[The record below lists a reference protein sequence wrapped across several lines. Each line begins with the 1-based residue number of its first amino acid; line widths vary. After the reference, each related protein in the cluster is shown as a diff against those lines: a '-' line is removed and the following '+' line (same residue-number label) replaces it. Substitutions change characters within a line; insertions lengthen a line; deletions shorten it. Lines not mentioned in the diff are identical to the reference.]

1 MALNF
6 NSGQTLWDR
15 GPQPSP
21 ENSIPSNVVFADI
34 DGDGD
39 LDIYIGVERAAGSGG
54 SQVWKNDGDGNFT
67 LHQTLSSMRNVK
79 SWIVDINGDGV
90 PELITRSLDA
100 PVQIWQNDGNGTFS
114 ALWTTTGSTNDAEV
128 ADLDGDGDLDIFV
141 ALKGGNYQIWKNSG
155 GNFTLASTVTGPAN
169 PYSVAL
175 ADLDKDGDLD
185 VVTIEED
192 YGRILINNGSG
203 SFTPSGTPFGNVY
216 GTMARS
222 GDVTGDG
229 YADVMVN
236 SIDGYSGDIYLYR
249 NDGSGGLGTQLQ
261 VLPAATMPMPFPF
274 ADVDGDGDIDGLGQK
289 LLINNGSG
297 LFAVSGLTFHDVSF
311 MYYGAPV
318 DGQILA
324 AGDIDGD
331 GDLDLAVSFSAM
343 DWGDYTYSSRVKI
356 FINNS
361 APPTNTDGTLTAAP
375 GVIEPVGLPASA
387 DTVGEAVNVF
397 DFTLSD
403 GGGGDN
409 VALGVS
415 SLVVRTSGTGDFSK
429 VTWRLSGDDANN
441 VIGTYNAATNT
452 ITFAGLN
459 ISVNDGGAETYTI
472 NAYYN
477 DTTGLA
483 GGQTYI
489 LSIDGD
495 TDVTTTAGTR
505 MQAGQTAVTNGTGT
519 EVIVNAA
526 PTATNLT
533 QTVSYTEDAPSV
545 ALGDIVVTD
554 PDGDILT
561 VTLTLSNPVAGSLS
575 TGTFGGATS
584 TYDAGT
590 GVWTVVGVASDVN
603 AALAAVAFAPAANWD
618 QDITITTR
626 VRDSADSGPADG
638 TITLDV
644 TPVNDAPT
652 DIALSATIV
661 SHSGGINAS
670 VGSLSTTDV
679 DTGQAYTY
687 TMVAGQGDTD
697 NILFSIQGNTLLAN
711 DAAALAPGVYSVRI
725 ATNDGSA
732 SFEKSFTITATDD
745 VAPSVSSIS
754 RDGAASTNA
763 TSLDYIVVFSEA
775 VTGLD
780 ATDFTLSSTGTANG
794 TIASISGSGDTYTVT
809 VNGVSGE
816 GTLKLDFNGAGT
828 GVNDLNGNPVSGVF
842 TSGQRYTVDTTP
854 PSATIVVSQS
864 TLLAGQTSLVTIT
877 FNEAVTGFTVDDLTV
892 ANGTLSTLTSADG
905 GVTWT
910 TTLTPATSFTDP
922 TNLITLDN
930 SGVSDLAGNAG
941 TGVSTSNNYAIDTAR
956 PSATI
961 VVTDDALKIGETTEV
976 TITFSE
982 AVLGFTL
989 DDLTA
994 SNGSLT
1000 ALTTSDNITWVATL
1014 TPSADVTA
1022 SSSVITLDNTG
1033 VVNAAGNAGTGTST
1047 SNAYTI
1053 DTAAPA
1059 VSSVSVPSSATY
1071 GVGDSL
1077 VFTVN
1082 FSEDVTVSGTPR
1094 IALTIG
1100 SSIYYADYVFGTGT
1114 SALQFSAIVQA
1125 GWNDANGI
1133 TVGALS
1139 LNGGTINDLAGNN
1152 ALLTLNSVGSTAAVL
1167 VDGVAPDAPSAPSLQ
1182 SASDS
1187 GYSNSDGITSD
1198 ATPTVTGTAEV
1209 GATVSLYDGTTLLG
1223 STTADGS
1230 GNWSITSSVLADA
1243 SYNLVAKARDAAGN
1257 ESVVSSALVLTID
1270 TTAPSLNAAGS
1281 TPADNATG
1289 ASVSNDIVLRF
1300 SEPLHAASSDPS
1312 RVYLKST
1319 ATDALVPAT
1328 VTINADGA
1336 LVINPADNLAYATG
1350 YYVTWDAGALLELA
1364 GNAAAAVADK
1374 TTLNFTTQPAPS
1386 SPPPTPAPDGDNVSS
1401 EEEDSIPG
1409 LPTPDGGAPVQ
1420 GDGNGDGIR
1429 DSEQSDVSSLMFRQ
1443 TGQISTD
1450 PTAAQTPITLVASSF
1465 AGQTNPDGNAQITY
1479 IQQLDAPAELP
1490 DGLSAPLGLL
1500 AFTAKVDIP
1509 GSNET
1514 FSLFI
1519 DASLDV
1525 NGYFKQNA
1533 SGVWVNLADA
1543 ANGGQLVTENGKTR
1557 LDFVIQDGGE
1567 FDSDGKADGII
1578 TDPGILGVLAGG
1590 SDCPY
1595 DPFRLDADQ
1604 DQIPDAIELLTG
1616 TDVNSKDND
1625 VFGNAGQW
1633 VNQLWRDLYGREG
1646 HGDSQAAELA
1656 NQLNQGSIS
1665 KTEVLSQV
1673 LGSSELDTNAAAI
1686 IRLYHAVLDRSPEL
1700 CGYNYWLGRANENV
1714 GQAQIGEAFL
1724 SSPEFMAQHAGLS
1737 NSQFVDFIY
1746 QNVLGRTAD
1755 AEGRAWWLENIE
1767 AGVTTRGGMLYG
1779 VSQSSE
1785 YKAAMADDVAVD
1797 LLYLGFFNR
1806 EPDAEGR
1813 DFWLQQYPAIGDIAQ
1828 FMAVS
1833 TATTTEYHDRFL
1845 PSDGSAIGL
1854 VGVPTVIDAGLSLG

>member
-1 MALNF
+1 MALSF
-6 NSGQTLWDR
+6 TPGQMLWSFSHNSD
-15 GPQPSP
+15 
-21 ENSIPSNVVFADI
+21 NSYAKTAQFADI

-39 LDIYIGVERAAGSGG
+39 LDIYIGVEKARGNQDSQIWKNDGAGNFTLYQSFASARVEKAWLVSVDGDAHTDLITQEIDG
-54 SQVWKNDGDGNFT
+54 AVKVWKNDGAGTFT
-67 LHQTLSSMRNVK
+67 LVQTLAE
-79 SWIVDINGDGV
+79 GGGGV
-90 PELITRSLDA
+90 ETAD
-100 PVQIWQNDGNGTFS
+100 VG
-114 ALWTTTGSTNDAEV
+114 
-128 ADLDGDGDLDIFV
+128 DLDGDGYVDIVIGRFQGDYEVYRNDGAGVFALTSGISKITDPSSLTLVDLNRDGYLDAIAVENNSIRIFTNDG
-141 ALKGGNYQIWKNSG
+141 AGGFTASG
-155 GNFTLASTVTGPAN
+155 NLGVG
-169 PYSVAL
+169 Y
-175 ADLDKDGDLD
+175 
-185 VVTIEED
+185 
-192 YGRILINNGSG
+192 NGK
-203 SFTPSGTPFGNVY
+203 SFAV
-216 GTMARS
+216 
-222 GDVTGDG
+222 DVTGDG
-229 YADVMVN
+229 FADPLVVGIAPDPSQPKFLLN
-236 SIDGYSGDIYLYR
+236 NGSASAFGPLLHTFSISDAPGVFGDMDG
-249 NDGSGGLGTQLQ
+249 DGSLDALGRKIFLNNGAGTFHDSGVDFKHPTLTHQDEPSFGR
-261 VLPAATMPMPFPF
+261 VLGV
-274 ADVDGDGDIDGLGQK
+274 ADVDGDGDLD
-289 LLINNGSG
+289 
-297 LFAVSGLTFHDVSF
+297 AVVGFYGYQYVAP
-311 MYYGAPV
+311 YY
-318 DGQILA
+318 
-324 AGDIDGD
+324 
-331 GDLDLAVSFSAM
+331 SAEVRL
-343 DWGDYTYSSRVKI
+343 Y
-356 FINNS
+356 INNS
-361 APPTNTDGTLTAAP
+361 TPPTNADGTLTAAP
-375 GVIEPVGLPASA
+375 GVNEPVGLPASA

-403 GGGGDN
+403 GGGGDS

-415 SLVVRTSGTGDFSK
+415 SLVVHTSGTGDFSK

-441 VIGTYNAATNT
+441 VVGTYNAATNT

-554 PDGDILT
+554 PDGDTLT

-584 TYDAGT
+584 TYNAGT
-590 GVWTVVGVASDVN
+590 GVWTVVGAAGDVN

-661 SHSGGINAS
+661 SHSGGLNAS

-679 DTGQAYTY
+679 DTGQAHTY
-687 TMVAGQGDTD
+687 TMVAGLGDTD
-697 NILFSIQGNTLLAN
+697 NMLFSIQGNTLCAN
-711 DAAALAPGVYSVRI
+711 DAAALTPGVYSVRI

-732 SFEKSFTITATDD
+732 SFAKSFTITVADD
-745 VAPSVSSIS
+745 VAPRISSIS

-780 ATDFTLSSTGTANG
+780 ATDFILSSTGTANG

-877 FNEAVTGFTVDDLTV
+877 FNEAVTGLTVDHLTV

-905 GVTWT
+905 GVTWA

-961 VVTDDALKIGETTEV
+961 VVTDDTLKIGETTEV
-976 TITFSE
+976 IITFSE

-1094 IALTIG
+1094 IDLTIG

-1209 GATVSLYDGTTLLG
+1209 GAKVSLYDGTTLLG

-1300 SEPLHAASSDPS
+1300 SEPLHAANSDLS
-1312 RVYLKST
+1312 LVYLKST

-1350 YYVTWDAGALLELA
+1350 YYVTWDADALLDLA
-1364 GNAAAAVADK
+1364 GNAAAAVADN

-1429 DSEQSDVSSLMFRQ
+1429 DSEQSDVTSLMFRQ

-1450 PTAAQTPITLVASSF
+1450 PTALQTPLTLVASSF

-1500 AFTAKVDIP
+1500 AFAAKVDIP

-1519 DASLDV
+1519 DASLGV

-1533 SGVWVNLADA
+1533 SGVWVNLADP

-1590 SDCPY
+1590 ADCPY

-1616 TDVNSKDND
+1616 TDVNKKDND

-1673 LGSSELDTNAAAI
+1673 LGSSELDTHAAAI

-1813 DFWLQQYPAIGDIAQ
+1813 EFWLKQYPAIGDIAQ

>member
-1 MALNF
+1 MALSFTAGQMLWFYSNNSD
-6 NSGQTLWDR
+6 NSGASTVQ
-15 GPQPSP
+15 
-21 ENSIPSNVVFADI
+21 FADL

-39 LDIYIGVERAAGSGG
+39 LDIYIGVERAAGIQG
-54 SQVWKNDGDGNFT
+54 SQIWKNDGAGNFS
-67 LHQTLSSMRNVK
+67 LHQTFASARVAQ
-79 SWIVDINGDGV
+79 SWLVNIDGDAEL
-90 PELITRSLDA
+90 ELITRVLDGGL
-100 PVQIWQNDGNGTFS
+100 QIWQNNGNGTFT
-114 ALWTTTGSTNDAEV
+114 AGATIGTRLNTADV
-128 ADLDGDGDLDIFV
+128 ADLDGDGHLDIVVGNFQ
-141 ALKGGNYQIWKNSG
+141 GNYGVYKNNGSG
-155 GNFTLASTVTGPAN
+155 TFTLSSSPAKVSD
-169 PYSVAL
+169 PLSLTLV
-175 ADLDKDGDLD
+175 DLDKDGDKD
-185 VVTIEED
+185 IVAVEENSI
-192 YGRILINNGSG
+192 RILRNDGSG
-203 SFTPSGTPFGNVY
+203 GFTQLSSFGDVY
-216 GTMARS
+216 GGFAQS
-222 GDVTGDG
+222 ADLTGDG
-229 YADVMVN
+229 YADAIV
-236 SIDGYSGDIYLYR
+236 SGMNGPAANLILFE
-249 NDGSGGLGTQLQ
+249 NNGSGTIGTQLQ
-261 VLPAATMPMPFPF
+261 IFDYSQAPGAF
-274 ADVDGDGDIDGLGQK
+274 ADVDGDGYLDGLGQK
-289 LLINNGSG
+289 LMINNGSG
-297 LFAVSGLTFHDVSF
+297 VLVDSGLTFQDGAF

-318 DGQILA
+318 NGRILG
-324 AGDIDGD
+324 AGDADGD
-331 GDLDLAVSFSAM
+331 GDLDLAVAFYAG
-343 DWGDYTYSSRVKI
+343 DWMSGVYTGGVKI

-361 APPTNTDGTLTAAP
+361 TPPTNADGTLTAAP
-375 GVIEPVGLPASA
+375 GVNEPVGLPASA

-397 DFTLSD
+397 DFTLTD

-441 VIGTYNAATNT
+441 VIGTYSAATNT
-452 ITFAGLN
+452 IIFAGLN

-477 DTTGLA
+477 DTAGLA
-483 GGQTYI
+483 EGQTYI

-545 ALGDIVVTD
+545 ALGDIVITD
-554 PDGDILT
+554 TDIGDTLT
-561 VTLTLSNPVAGSLS
+561 ATLTLSNVAAGSLS
-575 TGTFGGATS
+575 TGTFGSATS
-584 TYDAGT
+584 TYNAGT
-590 GVWTVVGVASDVN
+590 GVWTVVGSVSDVN
-603 AALAAVAFAPAANWD
+603 DALAAVAFTPAANWD

-626 VRDSADSGPADG
+626 VRDAMGSGPADG
-638 TITLDV
+638 VITLDV

-652 DIALSATIV
+652 DIALSAATV

-679 DTGQAYTY
+679 DTGQTHTY
-687 TMVAGQGDTD
+687 TLISGAGDTD
-697 NILFSIQGNTLLAN
+697 NALFSIQGGTLRAN
-711 DAAALAPGVYSVRI
+711 DAAALTPGVYSVRI

-745 VAPSVSSIS
+745 VAPGVTSIS

-763 TSLDYIVVFSEA
+763 TSLNYIVVFSEA

-780 ATDFTLSSTGTANG
+780 TSDFTLSSTGTAAG
-794 TIASISGSGDTYTVT
+794 SIASISGSGGTYTVT

-816 GTLKLDFNGAGT
+816 GTLKLDFNGVGT
-828 GVNDLNGNPVSGVF
+828 GVNDLNGNPINGGF
-842 TSGQRYTVDTTP
+842 TGGQAYTVDTTP
-854 PSATIVVSQS
+854 PSATIVVSSS

-877 FNEAVTGFTVDDLTV
+877 FNEAVTGITVDDLTV
-892 ANGTLSTLTSADG
+892 ANGTLSTLSTADG

-910 TTLTPATSFTDP
+910 TTLTPTASITDT
-922 TNLITLDN
+922 TNEITLDN
-930 SGVSDLAGNAG
+930 SGVTDLAGNAG

-961 VVTDDALKIGETTEV
+961 VVVDDALKIGETTEV
-976 TITFSE
+976 IITFSE

-989 DDLTA
+989 GDLTVA
-994 SNGSLT
+994 NGTLS

-1014 TPSADVTA
+1014 TPTANLTA
-1022 SSSVITLDNTG
+1022 SSSEITLDNTA
-1033 VVNAAGNAGTGTST
+1033 VVNVSGNADAGTTI
-1047 SNAYTI
+1047 SNTYAV

-1059 VSSVSVPSSATY
+1059 VSSVSVPPAATY

-1077 VFTVN
+1077 LFTVN
-1082 FSEDVTVSGTPR
+1082 FDEAVIVSGVPHITL
-1094 IALTIG
+1094 AIG
-1100 SSIYYADYVFGTGT
+1100 SGIYYADYVSGTET
-1114 SALQFSAIVQA
+1114 SALQFSVIVQA
-1125 GWNDANGI
+1125 GWSDANGI
-1133 TVGALS
+1133 SVGALS

-1152 ALLTLNSVGSTAAVL
+1152 ALLVLNSVGSTTAVL

-1198 ATPTVTGTAEV
+1198 ATPTLTGTAEA
-1209 GATVSLYDGTTLLG
+1209 GTTVSLYDGTTLLS

-1230 GNWSITSSVLADA
+1230 GNWSITSAVLADA
-1243 SYNLVAKARDAAGN
+1243 SYNLLAKARDAAGN
-1257 ESVVSSALVLTID
+1257 ESVVSSALALTID

-1289 ASVSNDIVLRF
+1289 ASISNDIVLRF
-1300 SEPLHAASSDPS
+1300 SEPLHAASSDLG
-1312 RVYLKST
+1312 RVYLKNT

-1328 VTINADGA
+1328 VTINVDGA
-1336 LVINPADNLAYATG
+1336 LVITPIDNLAYATG
-1350 YYVTWDAGALLELA
+1350 YYVTWDADALLDLA

-1386 SPPPTPAPDGDNVSS
+1386 SPPPAPVPDGDNVSP

-1409 LPTPDGGAPVQ
+1409 LPTPDGGAPLQ

-1429 DSEQSDVSSLMFRQ
+1429 DSEQSDVTSLMFRQ

-1450 PTAAQTPITLVASSF
+1450 PTALQTPLTLVASSF
-1465 AGQTNPDGNAQITY
+1465 AGQTNPNGNVQITY

-1500 AFTAKVDIP
+1500 AFAAKVDIP

-1519 DASLDV
+1519 DAGLGV

-1533 SGVWVNLADA
+1533 SGVWVNLADP

-1604 DQIPDAIELLTG
+1604 DQIPDAIELLAG
-1616 TDVNSKDND
+1616 TDVNKKDND
-1625 VFGNAGQW
+1625 VLGSAGQW

-1665 KTEVLSQV
+1665 KAEVLSQV
-1673 LGSSELDTNAAAI
+1673 LGSSELDTHAAAI
-1686 IRLYHAVLDRSPEL
+1686 VRLYHAVLDRSPEL
-1700 CGYNYWLGRANENV
+1700 CGYNYWLGRANENLT
-1714 GQAQIGEAFL
+1714 QAQIGEAFL
-1724 SSPEFMAQHAGLS
+1724 SSPEFMAQHSELS

-1746 QNVLGRTAD
+1746 QNVLERTAD
-1755 AEGRAWWLENIE
+1755 AVGRAWWLEQIE
-1767 AGVTTRGGMLYG
+1767 TGATTRGGMLYG

-1785 YKAAMADDVAVD
+1785 YKGAMADDVAVD
-1797 LLYLGFFNR
+1797 LLYLGFLNR

-1813 DFWLQQYPAIGDIAQ
+1813 DFWLKHYPAIGDITR

-1845 PSDGSAIGL
+1845 PSDGSAIGI
-1854 VGVPTVIDAGLSLG
+1854 VGVQTAVEPGLG

>member
-1 MALNF
+1 MALSF
-6 NSGQTLWDR
+6 IPGQMLWYFSSNSD
-15 GPQPSP
+15 
-21 ENSIPSNVVFADI
+21 NSNASTAQFADF

-39 LDIYIGVERAAGSGG
+39 LDIYIGVERAAGSQG
-54 SQVWKNDGDGNFT
+54 SQIWKNDGAGNFT
-67 LHQTLSSMRNVK
+67 LHQTFPAARVVQ
-79 SWIVDINGDGV
+79 SWLVNIDND
-90 PELITRSLDA
+90 PELELITRSYDSPL
-100 PVQIWQNDGNGTFS
+100 QIWQNNGNGTFT
-114 ALWTTTGSTNDAEV
+114 AGATIGSNVRTADV
-128 ADLDGDGDLDIFV
+128 GDLDNDGDLDIFV
-141 ALKGGNYQIWKNSG
+141 GNFQGNYAVYKNNGSG
-155 GNFTLASTVTGPAN
+155 AFTLSSSPAKVSD
-169 PYSVAL
+169 PLSLTLV
-175 ADLDKDGDLD
+175 DLDKDGDQD
-185 VVTIEED
+185 VVAVEENSI
-192 YGRILINNGSG
+192 RILRNDGSG
-203 SFTPSGTPFGNVY
+203 GFTQLSSFGDVY
-216 GTMARS
+216 GGIARS
-222 GDVTGDG
+222 ADLTGDG
-229 YADVMVN
+229 YADAMV
-236 SIDGYSGDIYLYR
+236 SGMNGPPANLILFA
-249 NDGSGGLGTQLQ
+249 NNGSGTIGTQLQ
-261 VLPAATMPMPFPF
+261 VFDYSEAPGAF
-274 ADVDGDGDIDGLGQK
+274 ADVDGDGYLDGLGQK
-289 LLINNGSG
+289 LMINNGSG
-297 LFAVSGLTFHDVSF
+297 VLVDSGFTFQDGAF

-318 DGQILA
+318 NGRILA
-324 AGDIDGD
+324 AGDVDGD
-331 GDLDLAVSFSAM
+331 GDLDLAVAFYSM
-343 DWGDYTYSSRVKI
+343 DWATYTYSAAVKI

-361 APPTNTDGTLTAAP
+361 TPPTNADGTLTPAP
-375 GVIEPVGLPASA
+375 GVSEPVGLPASA

-441 VIGTYNAATNT
+441 VVGTYNAATNT

-505 MQAGQTAVTNGTGT
+505 MQAGQTAVTNGAGS

-554 PDGDILT
+554 PDGDTLT

-584 TYDAGT
+584 TYNAGT
-590 GVWTVVGVASDVN
+590 GVWTVVGVAGDVN

-638 TITLDV
+638 TVTLDV

-687 TMVAGQGDTD
+687 SMVAGQGDTD
-697 NILFSIQGNTLLAN
+697 NILFSIQGNTLRAN
-711 DAAALAPGVYSVRI
+711 DAAALTPGVYSVRI

-732 SFEKSFTITATDD
+732 SFEKIFTITATDD

-828 GVNDLNGNPVSGVF
+828 GVNDLNGNPVSGGF
-842 TSGQRYTVDTTP
+842 TSGQLYTVDTTP

-877 FNEAVTGFTVDDLTV
+877 FNEAVTDFTVDDLTV

-976 TITFSE
+976 IITFSE

-994 SNGSLT
+994 SNGTLS

-1082 FSEDVTVSGTPR
+1082 FSEDVTVSGTPV
-1094 IALTIG
+1094 LP
-1100 SSIYYADYVFGTGT
+1100 SPS
-1114 SALQFSAIVQA
+1114 
-1125 GWNDANGI
+1125 
-1133 TVGALS
+1133 
-1139 LNGGTINDLAGNN
+1139 
-1152 ALLTLNSVGSTAAVL
+1152 AAVSTMPITYL
-1167 VDGVAPDAPSAPSLQ
+1167 APGLLRCSSAPSSRQ
-1182 SASDS
+1182 A
-1187 GYSNSDGITSD
+1187 
-1198 ATPTVTGTAEV
+1198 
-1209 GATVSLYDGTTLLG
+1209 GTTL
-1223 STTADGS
+1223 TAS
-1230 GNWSITSSVLADA
+1230 PS
-1243 SYNLVAKARDAAGN
+1243 ARFPQWRHDQ
-1257 ESVVSSALVLTID
+1257 
-1270 TTAPSLNAAGS
+1270 
-1281 TPADNATG
+1281 
-1289 ASVSNDIVLRF
+1289 R
-1300 SEPLHAASSDPS
+1300 
-1312 RVYLKST
+1312 
-1319 ATDALVPAT
+1319 
-1328 VTINADGA
+1328 
-1336 LVINPADNLAYATG
+1336 
-1350 YYVTWDAGALLELA
+1350 
-1364 GNAAAAVADK
+1364 
-1374 TTLNFTTQPAPS
+1374 
-1386 SPPPTPAPDGDNVSS
+1386 
-1401 EEEDSIPG
+1401 PG
-1409 LPTPDGGAPVQ
+1409 
-1420 GDGNGDGIR
+1420 R
-1429 DSEQSDVSSLMFRQ
+1429 
-1443 TGQISTD
+1443 
-1450 PTAAQTPITLVASSF
+1450 
-1465 AGQTNPDGNAQITY
+1465 
-1479 IQQLDAPAELP
+1479 
-1490 DGLSAPLGLL
+1490 
-1500 AFTAKVDIP
+1500 
-1509 GSNET
+1509 
-1514 FSLFI
+1514 
-1519 DASLDV
+1519 
-1525 NGYFKQNA
+1525 
-1533 SGVWVNLADA
+1533 
-1543 ANGGQLVTENGKTR
+1543 
-1557 LDFVIQDGGE
+1557 
-1567 FDSDGKADGII
+1567 
-1578 TDPGILGVLAGG
+1578 
-1590 SDCPY
+1590 
-1595 DPFRLDADQ
+1595 
-1604 DQIPDAIELLTG
+1604 
-1616 TDVNSKDND
+1616 
-1625 VFGNAGQW
+1625 
-1633 VNQLWRDLYGREG
+1633 
-1646 HGDSQAAELA
+1646 
-1656 NQLNQGSIS
+1656 
-1665 KTEVLSQV
+1665 
-1673 LGSSELDTNAAAI
+1673 
-1686 IRLYHAVLDRSPEL
+1686 
-1700 CGYNYWLGRANENV
+1700 
-1714 GQAQIGEAFL
+1714 
-1724 SSPEFMAQHAGLS
+1724 
-1737 NSQFVDFIY
+1737 
-1746 QNVLGRTAD
+1746 
-1755 AEGRAWWLENIE
+1755 
-1767 AGVTTRGGMLYG
+1767 
-1779 VSQSSE
+1779 
-1785 YKAAMADDVAVD
+1785 
-1797 LLYLGFFNR
+1797 
-1806 EPDAEGR
+1806 
-1813 DFWLQQYPAIGDIAQ
+1813 
-1828 FMAVS
+1828 
-1833 TATTTEYHDRFL
+1833 
-1845 PSDGSAIGL
+1845 
-1854 VGVPTVIDAGLSLG
+1854 